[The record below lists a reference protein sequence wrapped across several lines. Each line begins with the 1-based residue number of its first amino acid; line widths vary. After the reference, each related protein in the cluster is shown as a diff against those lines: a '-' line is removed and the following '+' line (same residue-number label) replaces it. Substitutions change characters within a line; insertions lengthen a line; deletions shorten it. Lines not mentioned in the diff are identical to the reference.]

1 MEKFFE
7 KLVSEVRANPQGTAL
22 CLVLLLVTLWFTSS
36 PAGGGEKKKKNEVK
50 KNASLPPLTVEEVAK
65 HSTEQDGWVIIDDQ
79 VYDVT
84 EYNHPGGD
92 DAINRWLGRDA
103 SKPFKGSQHGPD
115 VKDMLG
121 TPMLPCLGP
130 LVK

>member
-36 PAGGGEKKKKNEVK
+36 PGGGGEKKKKNEAK
-50 KNASLPPLTVEEVAK
+50 KNAPLPPLTVEEVAK

-92 DAINRWLGRDA
+92 AINRWLGRDA
-103 SKPFKGSQHGPD
+103 SKPFKGTQHGPD